1 MNGGLLLSVSSTRE
15 REEEKNENRHS
26 AVRKKQLVWG
36 FFCRKKSQ

>member
-1 MNGGLLLSVSSTRE
+1 MNGGLLLSVSST